1 MSLDYFPQSFSGES
15 GILPDLL
22 LKGLNTPKD
31 LSILFHPDS
40 HVPLGSQKLK

>member
-1 MSLDYFPQSFSGES
+1 MFLNYFPQSFCGES

-22 LKGLNTPKD
+22 LEGLSTPED
-31 LSILFHPDS
+31 LSILFHLNS